1 MLWQKLLG
9 ANASGLKFVG
19 GTSATQAANSGAG
32 YTISLTSLTGGL
44 GSAPAAGDIVIVA
57 TGWAYTTDG
66 NPGVTTS
73 GYTELCDLYAHS
85 GADANFS
92 VNWKIMGP
100 TPDTNV
106 SVTTSAST
114 ASAGHVTV
122 IQVWRGVN
130 QTTPIDVTTTTST
143 STTASN
149 PPNSPS
155 ITPVT
160 RGCVILSCGLYA
172 GNDSTA
178 ATLTTPSGMQNGV
191 IASINA
197 SYSASAGIASYSDWI
212 SGAYDPAAWGISG
225 TSSGSSSAAA
235 SVVLRP
241 A

>member
-19 GTSATQAANSGAG
+19 GTFATQASNSGAG

-44 GSAPAAGDIVIVA
+44 GSAPIAGDIVIVA
-57 TGWAYTTDG
+57 TGWAYNTDG
-66 NPGVTTS
+66 NPGVTTA
-73 GYTELCDLYAHS
+73 GYTELCDLYS
-85 GADANFS
+85 NSSIDANFS
-92 VNWKIMGP
+92 VNWKIMGSI
-100 TPDTNV
+100 PDTNV

-114 ASAGHVTV
+114 SGVGHVTV

-130 QTTPIDVTTTTST
+130 QTTPIDVTTTST
-143 STTASN
+143 STTGIN

-172 GNDSTA
+172 RDSGA

-225 TSSGSSSAAA
+225 ASNSGSSAAA